1 MRRQAII
8 SFIPSFKGFILI
20 ICVLVITASGVRGQS
35 TPADPQP
42 SPGATQPGPAV
53 AQPAPVAP
61 NPNTDAEAVQKR
73 MERARALA
81 AAHQLTSAATEFES
95 IRASVR
101 DEVVRNLASVMLMGI
116 YLEDGN
122 YMRAESLLEETFRD
136 RSARNDASVRTY
148 FALAGQAVNGARS
161 HLGRYRSFGIN
172 VSSTGLPS
180 EAAGD
185 LERLRS
191 LLERMVAQ
199 AKELTKADPK
209 GYDVLALLEDVAGIR
224 ASLARDSEDRQRWEN
239 EYALAREKLASSKLQ
254 IASLDGI
261 PGMPVGQA
269 LPVDSPVDSK
279 TQSIAATGSTQV
291 TEKTRATET
300 MQETTDASPSPHLPA
315 RATAPTANGEQ
326 KTLEVGSLTDK
337 GTSKIVPTY
346 PQIAKSAGVS
356 GLVRV
361 KVVVDEKGSVASIAW
376 IEGPMLLRQAAQ
388 DAARQWKFPPTIV
401 DGKPVRVAGYIDFAF
416 SR

>member
-1 MRRQAII
+1 VRRKAIS
-8 SFIPSFKGFILI
+8 SFISYFKRFIPTI
-20 ICVLVITASGVRGQS
+20 YVLVITAGAVCAQQAA
-35 TPADPQP
+35 PVAAQP
-42 SPGATQPGPAV
+42 SPVAAQPGSAV
-53 AQPAPVAP
+53 VQPAPVAP
-61 NPNTDAEAVQKR
+61 SRSTDADAVQKR
-73 MERARALA
+73 IERARALA
-81 AAHQLTSAATEFES
+81 AAHQLTSAATEFET
-95 IRASVR
+95 IRASVK

-122 YMRAESLLEETFRD
+122 YIRAESLLEETFKD
-136 RSARNDASVRTY
+136 RLSRNDASVRTY

-161 HLGRYRSFGIN
+161 HLGRYRTFGID
-172 VSSTGLPS
+172 VSSAGLPA

-185 LERLRS
+185 LDRLRS

-209 GYDVLALLEDVAGIR
+209 GYDGLALLEDVAGIR
-224 ASLARDSEDRQRWEN
+224 ASLARDSEDRQRWNN

-269 LPVDSPVDSK
+269 SPVESR
-279 TQSIAATGSTQV
+279 TQSATDARGSTPV

-300 MQETTDASPSPHLPA
+300 TQETAASSSTNPLTK
-315 RATAPTANGEQ
+315 TAVPTTNGEQ
-326 KTLEVGSLTDK
+326 MIWDVGSLTDK
-337 GTSKIVPTY
+337 STRKIVPVY
-346 PQIAKSAGVS
+346 PQIAKTAGAS

-361 KVVVDEKGSVASIAW
+361 KVLVDENGSVASIVW
-376 IEGPMLLRQAAQ
+376 TEGPVLLRQAAQ
-388 DAARQWKFPPTIV
+388 DAARQWKFPPMV
-401 DGKPVRVAGYIDFAF
+401 VNGKPVRVAGYIDFGF

>member
-1 MRRQAII
+1 VRRKAII
-8 SFIPSFKGFILI
+8 SFIPYFKHFILT
-20 ICVLVITASGVRGQS
+20 ICVFVITAAGVRGQT
-35 TPADPQP
+35 TPSDPQP
-42 SPGATQPGPAV
+42 SPGVAQPGPAV
-53 AQPAPVAP
+53 SQPVTPSTS
-61 NPNTDAEAVQKR
+61 TDAEAVQKR
-73 MERARALA
+73 IERARALA
-81 AAHQLTSAATEFES
+81 AAHQLTSAASEFES
-95 IRASVR
+95 IRASVK
-101 DEVVRNLASVMLMGI
+101 DDVVRNLASVMLMGI

-122 YMRAESLLEETFRD
+122 YIRAESLLEETFKD
-136 RSARNDASVRTY
+136 RSSRNDASVRTY
-148 FALAGQAVNGARS
+148 FALAGQAVNGARL

-185 LERLRS
+185 LDRLRS

-224 ASLARDSEDRQRWEN
+224 ASLARDSEDRQRWDN
-239 EYALAREKLASSKLQ
+239 EYALAREKLASSRLQ

-269 LPVDSPVDSK
+269 SPVDSK
-279 TQSIAATGSTQV
+279 TQSVADATGSTPG

-300 MQETTDASPSPHLPA
+300 TPETADASSSPHPPA
-315 RATAPTANGEQ
+315 KAAAPTTNGEQ
-326 KTLEVGSLTDK
+326 RILDVGSLTDK
-337 GTSKIVPTY
+337 STRKIVPVY
-346 PQIAKSAGVS
+346 PQIAKNAGAS

-361 KVVVDEKGSVASIAW
+361 KVLVDESGSVASIVW
-376 IEGPMLLRQAAQ
+376 TEGPMLLRKAAQ
-388 DAARQWKFPPTIV
+388 DAARQWKFPPMIV
-401 DGKPVRVAGYIDFAF
+401 NGKPVRVAGYIDFGF

>member
-1 MRRQAII
+1 M
-8 SFIPSFKGFILI
+8 
-20 ICVLVITASGVRGQS
+20 
-35 TPADPQP
+35 
-42 SPGATQPGPAV
+42 
-53 AQPAPVAP
+53 
-61 NPNTDAEAVQKR
+61 QKR
-73 MERARALA
+73 IDRARALA

-95 IRASVR
+95 IRASVK

-122 YMRAESLLEETFRD
+122 YMRAESLLEETFKD

-148 FALAGQAVNGARS
+148 FALAGQAVNGARA
-161 HLGRYRSFGIN
+161 HLGRYRSFGID
-172 VSSTGLPS
+172 VSSAGLPA

-185 LERLRS
+185 LDRLRS

-199 AKELTKADPK
+199 AKELTRAAPK
-209 GYDVLALLEDVAGIR
+209 GYDGLALLEDVAGIR
-224 ASLARDSEDRQRWEN
+224 ASLGRDNEDRQRWDN

-261 PGMPVGQA
+261 PGMPVGQVSPVA
-269 LPVDSPVDSK
+269 SPVDSLGHSK
-279 TQSIAATGSTQV
+279 TQSITDATGSTPV

-300 MQETTDASPSPHLPA
+300 RQETADASSAPRPPA
-315 RATAPTANGEQ
+315 KAAAPTASGEQ
-326 KTLEVGSLTDK
+326 RILEVGSLTDK
-337 GTSKIVPTY
+337 GTSKIVPSY

-361 KVVVDEKGSVASIAW
+361 KVLVDENGSVASIVW
-376 IEGPMLLRQAAQ
+376 TEGPVLLRQAAQ
-388 DAARQWKFPPTIV
+388 DAARQWKFPPMV
-401 DGKPVRVAGYIDFAF
+401 VNGKPMRVAGYIDFGF

>member
-1 MRRQAII
+1 
-8 SFIPSFKGFILI
+8 
-20 ICVLVITASGVRGQS
+20 
-35 TPADPQP
+35 
-42 SPGATQPGPAV
+42 
-53 AQPAPVAP
+53 
-61 NPNTDAEAVQKR
+61 VQKR
-73 MERARALA
+73 IERARALA

-95 IRASVR
+95 IRASVK
-101 DEVVRNLASVMLMGI
+101 DEVARNLASVMLMGI

-122 YMRAESLLEETFRD
+122 YMRAESLLEETFKD
-136 RSARNDASVRTY
+136 RSSRNDASVRTY
-148 FALAGQAVNGARS
+148 FALAGQAVNGARL

-185 LERLRS
+185 LDRLRS

-224 ASLARDSEDRQRWEN
+224 ASLARDNEDRQRWDN

-269 LPVDSPVDSK
+269 SPVASPVDSPGHSK
-279 TQSIAATGSTQV
+279 TQSITDATGSTPV

-300 MQETTDASPSPHLPA
+300 MQETADASSSPRPPA
-315 RATAPTANGEQ
+315 KAAAPTASGEQ
-326 KTLEVGSLTDK
+326 RILEAGSLTDK
-337 GTSKIVPTY
+337 GTSKIVPSY

-388 DAARQWKFPPTIV
+388 DAARQWKFPPMIV
-401 DGKPVRVAGYIDFAF
+401 DGRPVRVAGYIDFAF

>member
-1 MRRQAII
+1 
-8 SFIPSFKGFILI
+8 
-20 ICVLVITASGVRGQS
+20 
-35 TPADPQP
+35 
-42 SPGATQPGPAV
+42 
-53 AQPAPVAP
+53 
-61 NPNTDAEAVQKR
+61 

-81 AAHQLTSAATEFES
+81 AAHQLTSAATEFEL
-95 IRASVR
+95 IRASVK

-122 YMRAESLLEETFRD
+122 YMRAESLLEETFKD
-136 RSARNDASVRTY
+136 RSSRNDASVRTY
-148 FALAGQAVNGARS
+148 FALAGQAVNGARL

-185 LERLRS
+185 LDRLRS

-224 ASLARDSEDRQRWEN
+224 ASLARDSEDRQRWDN
-239 EYALAREKLASSKLQ
+239 EYALAREKLASSRLQ

-269 LPVDSPVDSK
+269 SPVDSK
-279 TQSIAATGSTQV
+279 TQSVADATGSTPG

-300 MQETTDASPSPHLPA
+300 TPETADASSSPHPPA
-315 RATAPTANGEQ
+315 KAAAPTTNGEQ
-326 KTLEVGSLTDK
+326 RILDVGSLTDK
-337 GTSKIVPTY
+337 STRKIVPVY
-346 PQIAKSAGVS
+346 PQIAKNAGAS

-361 KVVVDEKGSVASIAW
+361 KVLVDESGSVASIVW
-376 IEGPMLLRQAAQ
+376 TEGPMLLRKAAQ
-388 DAARQWKFPPTIV
+388 DAARQWKFPPMIV
-401 DGKPVRVAGYIDFAF
+401 NGKPVRVAGYIDFGF

>member
-1 MRRQAII
+1 VRRKAIS
-8 SFIPSFKGFILI
+8 SFVPSFKRFILI
-20 ICVLVITASGVRGQS
+20 ICVLFITTAGVRAQS
-35 TPADPQP
+35 TPSDAQP
-42 SPGATQPGPAV
+42 SPTATQPGPSV
-53 AQPAPVAP
+53 AQPAPVVP
-61 NPNTDAEAVQKR
+61 SPSTDADAVRKR

-81 AAHQLTSAATEFES
+81 AAHQLTSAATEFEL
-95 IRASVR
+95 IRASVK

-122 YMRAESLLEETFRD
+122 YMRAESLLEETFKD
-136 RSARNDASVRTY
+136 RSSRNDASVRTY
-148 FALAGQAVNGARS
+148 FALAGQAVNGARL

-172 VSSTGLPS
+172 VSNTGLPS

-185 LERLRS
+185 LDRLRS

-224 ASLARDSEDRQRWEN
+224 ASLARDNEDRQRWEN

-269 LPVDSPVDSK
+269 SPVASPVDSN
-279 TQSIAATGSTQV
+279 TQSISDATGSTPVTKSRV
-291 TEKTRATET
+291 TETV
-300 MQETTDASPSPHLPA
+300 QETAEASSSPRPPA
-315 RATAPTANGEQ
+315 KAAAPTASGEQ
-326 KTLEVGSLTDK
+326 KILEVGSLTDK
-337 GTSKIVPTY
+337 GTSKIVPSY

-361 KVVVDEKGSVASIAW
+361 KVVVDERGSVASIAW

-401 DGKPVRVAGYIDFAF
+401 DGRPVRVAGYIDFAF